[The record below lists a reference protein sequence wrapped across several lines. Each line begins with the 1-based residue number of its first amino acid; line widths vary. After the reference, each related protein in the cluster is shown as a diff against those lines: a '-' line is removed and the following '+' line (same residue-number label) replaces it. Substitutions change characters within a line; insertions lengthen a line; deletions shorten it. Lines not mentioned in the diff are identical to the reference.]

1 MYLKRIE
8 LAGFKSFAERTIIEF
23 DQGLTAVVGPN
34 GSGKSNITDGIR
46 WVLGEQSA
54 KNLRGGKMPDVI
66 FSGTAKRKPLNIAE
80 VTLVLNNESHYLPL
94 DFSEVSVTRR
104 LNRNGESDYFINKQ
118 SCRLKD
124 IVDLFTDSGLGKES
138 FSIIS
143 QGKVEAIFNSKPE
156 ERRGIFEEAAGVLK
170 YKQRKQQAE
179 NKLFETEDNLNRVQ
193 DIIYELEAQLE
204 PLKEQSETAKE
215 YTELKKNLTTVD
227 IGVTVR
233 EIEEFKVV
241 WELQTKNLQ
250 IVEKELT
257 ELESQKS
264 YYDEALEQLRKQRTV
279 LLQQLDEEQQQ
290 LLTITEQYEKTEGQK
305 NVFIERS
312 KNAEKI
318 TQEYQEKLA
327 QLEIKEEH
335 VLKEQ
340 KKLTQTLSETKEKR
354 TALAET
360 FARTKELVHYYSKST
375 KEQLEDLR
383 SEYVEIMQKQ
393 VNVTNDLKHLEKQ
406 YQQESSRNAQMMT
419 KHKEI
424 NAKIDRLEKKHQETS
439 SDNQNHEEMLKTL
452 LIEYEEVQSHHQ
464 QIKQQL
470 AEQEKNMYGAM
481 GILQQAKARQKSL
494 HELQENY
501 TGFYQGVR
509 AVLKNK
515 EAISGI
521 IGAVAELLSVPAELV
536 LAIDTV
542 LGAGAQNI
550 IVKDEASGRAGIQF
564 LKEKRLGRATFL
576 PLTTIKPRRIN
587 DRQLEKLTQD
597 SGFLGIASELVACA
611 EEVRPVIENMLG
623 TTAVAKDL
631 SSANRLAKL
640 TGYQVRVVSLE
651 GDVMNPGGSMTGGA
665 TKGGKKGNL
674 LSLSGELEELT
685 KQIQQMTQTLKER
698 EQRVQKL
705 KVKENELT
713 ETLEK
718 KRAKGEQA
726 RLKEQ
731 TLKGRLEQI
740 EQELKQMA
748 REKTAFQ
755 YETKDLTD
763 FLTRYESDKEHL
775 TMEAEKYKK
784 KLAELDAAMS
794 RTKDE
799 AENLEVK
806 REETHEKLREEQGQL
821 AALDENLRHL
831 EQQLNQQ
838 QQQLAEINKEREQLH
853 EQLHLLTNDNSSR
866 EISQESLIKLMEEL
880 QQKKSAT
887 QSLLEKLK
895 DKREEVQQNISQFDE
910 QLAAANKNQQ
920 TLLHKKAQFEVK
932 LSRAENGLDSGLQHL
947 QEEYSITFEGA
958 KKNYPFE
965 GDIEEA
971 RKETKKIKRRI
982 EILGPVNLSAIE
994 QYESVSERYEFLISQ
1009 RDDLL
1014 AAKESLFQTM
1024 DEMDK
1029 TVKSR
1034 FNEVFIAI
1042 REKFQETFPQMF
1054 GGGHADLVLTDPD
1067 DLLTTGIEIVAQ
1079 PPGKRLQ
1086 SLSLLS
1092 GGERALTAIALLFSI
1107 IQVRPVPFCV
1117 LDEVEAALDEANV
1130 ARFGKYLSRFEK
1142 ATQFIV
1148 ITHRKGTM
1156 EAADVLYGVTMQE
1169 SGISKIV
1176 SVRLEEASELK
1187 ALEA

>member
-104 LNRNGESDYFINKQ
+104 LNRNGESDYYINKQ

-204 PLKEQSETAKE
+204 PLKEQSETAEE
-215 YTELKKNLTTVD
+215 YTELKKSLTTVD
-227 IGVTVR
+227 IGATVR
-233 EIEEFKVV
+233 EIEEFKSV
-241 WELQTKNLQ
+241 WELQTENLQ
-250 IVEKELT
+250 SVERELT
-257 ELESQKS
+257 ELESQKNCF
-264 YYDEALEQLRKQRTV
+264 DETLEQLRKERTE
-279 LLQQLDEEQQQ
+279 LLQQLDEEQQH

-318 TQEYQEKLA
+318 TQDYQDKLA
-327 QLEIKEEH
+327 QLEMKEEH
-335 VLKEQ
+335 ILGEQ
-340 KKLTQTLSETKEKR
+340 EKLTHTLSETKEKR
-354 TALAET
+354 EVLAET
-360 FARTKELVHYYSKST
+360 FAHTKALVQHYSKST
-375 KEQLEDLR
+375 KEQLEELR

-393 VNVTNDLKHLEKQ
+393 ANVTNDLKHLEKQ
-406 YQQESSRNAQMMT
+406 YQLESSRNAQMMT
-419 KHKEI
+419 KREEI
-424 NAKIDRLEKKHQETS
+424 NTKIKTLEEKHQEAV
-439 SDNQNHEEMLKTL
+439 SDNEEHEAVLQTL
-452 LIEYEEVQSHHQ
+452 LKDYEEVQIRHRQ
-464 QIKQQL
+464 TKQQL
-470 AEQEKNMYGAM
+470 TEQEKSMYGAM

-494 HELQENY
+494 QELQENY

-521 IGAVAELLSVPAELV
+521 VGAVAELLTVPADLV
-536 LAIDTV
+536 VAIDTV

-550 IVKDEASGRAGIQF
+550 VVKDEASGRAGIQF
-564 LKEKRLGRATFL
+564 LKEKKLGRATFL

-587 DRQLEKLTQD
+587 AQQLEKLTQET
-597 SGFLGIASELVACA
+597 GFLGIASELVACDS
-611 EEVRPVIENMLG
+611 EVRPVIENMLG
-623 TTAVAKDL
+623 MTVVAKNL
-631 SSANRLAKL
+631 PSANRLAKL
-640 TGYQVRVVSLE
+640 TGYHFRVVSLE

-674 LSLSGELEELT
+674 LSMSGELEELT
-685 KQIQQMTQTLKER
+685 KQIDQMTRTLTER
-698 EQRVQKL
+698 EQQVQRL
-705 KVKENELT
+705 KGQETELIQ
-713 ETLEK
+713 TLEK
-718 KRAKGEQA
+718 KREKGEQA

-731 TLKGRLEQI
+731 TLKGHLAQV
-740 EQELKQMA
+740 EQELKQTA

-755 YETKDLTD
+755 YETKDLAD
-763 FLTRYESDKEHL
+763 FLNHYETDKEKL
-775 TMEAEKYKK
+775 MMEAEKYKVQ
-784 KLAELDAAMS
+784 LAELDEAMGKTNS
-794 RTKDE
+794 E

-806 REETHEKLREEQGQL
+806 REESHEKLREEQGQL
-821 AALDENLRHL
+821 AALDENIRHL
-831 EQQLNQQ
+831 EQQLLQK
-838 QQQLAEINKEREQLH
+838 QQQLTEIISERDQLH
-853 EQLHLLTNDNSSR
+853 DQLHLLTDDNSSR
-866 EISQESLIKLMEEL
+866 EISQESLIKLMGDL
-880 QQKKSAT
+880 QQKKTVT

-895 DKREEVQQNISQFDE
+895 NQREEVQQKISRLDE
-910 QLAAANKNQQ
+910 QLADANKNQQ
-920 TLLHKKAQFEVK
+920 SLLQKKTQFEVK
-932 LSRAENGLDSGLQHL
+932 LSRAENGMDSGLHHL

-958 KKNYPFE
+958 KKNYPFD
-965 GDIEEA
+965 GDLGEA

-982 EILGPVNLSAIE
+982 EALGPVNLSAIE
-994 QYESVSERYEFLISQ
+994 QYESVSERYEFLITQ

-1024 DEMDK
+1024 DEMDQ
-1029 TVKSR
+1029 TVKAR
-1034 FNEVFIAI
+1034 FNEVFVAI

-1054 GGGHADLVLTDPD
+1054 GGGHADLVLTNPD